1 MTPTLA
7 LAVALAAGIGAV
19 LRAVVE
25 LAQTRVLDRLHARHG
40 GRWFVHPGW
49 ATLLVNVSGSALL
62 GVVAALVA
70 VHGWNEAWLAVAGA
84 GLAGGL
90 TTFSTLAV
98 ELADDARGGARG
110 RLLARMVAHVAL
122 GLAAAGAGYAL
133 AG

>member
-1 MTPTLA
+1 MSPGLA
-7 LAVALAAGIGAV
+7 CAVALAAGLGAV

-25 LAQTRVLDRLHARHG
+25 LAQNRVLEQLHARHG
-40 GRWFVHPGW
+40 ARWYVHPGW
-49 ATLLVNVSGSALL
+49 ATLVVNITGSALL

-70 VHGWNEAWLAVAGA
+70 VHGWDETWLLVAGT

-110 RLLARMVAHVAL
+110 RLLARLGGHLVL
-122 GLAAAGAGYAL
+122 GLAAAAAGYAL